1 MNFVPLQYKDRV
13 INLNTLSN
21 INVDYQN
28 LRIVYNFDFSI
39 ETITRDGPKTIQC
52 YTYLDFDSENE
63 LREVLDRT
71 LNTAKEHGIVLLKA
85 NGNIIFN
92 LDKVSSWH
100 FNDEKLSIIFDMN
113 CGVQK
118 GDKIVSDFKY
128 VNFDSE
134 ESYYEYIDTLKQIL
148 KL

>member
-71 LNTAKEHGIVLLKA
+71 LNTAKEHGIVLLNA

-100 FNDEKLSIIFDMN
+100 FNDEKLSIVFDMN